1 MKKIKGK
8 NYSKALIKS
17 LTDIRS
23 ISFFKIKEIDIKY
36 SLFHMKKRVL
46 ELGCYPGG
54 WTEYISKTKPEIY
67 LVSLDKKKLQKEI
80 KKEKL
85 FVIKGNVFSNKTL
98 CILKLLSPEKY
109 DLIISDV
116 CLNISG
122 IKPYDISNQFL
133 LIKRIKFLTK
143 ELLILGGDLLFKVNF
158 EGINKEIKK
167 YFKHFKKIMFLKL
180 RCTKRGSS
188 ELYVLCKNK
197 VLK

>member
-197 VLK
+197 ILK